1 MLRKHWQNWIITT
14 LGCWLAVTPWLQNSV
29 PADGGLAT
37 PASWS
42 FIAAGSAA
50 AVLAAAAQY
59 TGNSWE
65 EWGCVA
71 IGIWLVLSP
80 WMLGFT
86 DNGLTAWTAVLCGS
100 AITVLA
106 AWCIAGGAWRRKT

>member
-1 MLRKHWQNWIITT
+1 MIRKHWQNWIITA
-14 LGCWLAVTPWLQNSV
+14 LGCWLAVTPWLHNSGL
-29 PADGGLAT
+29 ADGGLAI
-37 PASWS
+37 PVSWS

-71 IGIWLVLSP
+71 IGLWLVLSP
-80 WMLGFT
+80 WTLGFT
-86 DNGLTAWTAVLCGS
+86 DNEPAAWTAVLSGG
-100 AITVLA
+100 AIMVLA
-106 AWCIAGGAWRRKT
+106 VWCIAQGPWRRKT